1 MNRTT
6 ERILVAEDET
16 NLRNELHEFLRME
29 GFDVICAA
37 DGREAFLAAKEH
49 EPDLVISDL
58 RMPDW
63 DGPRLLLE
71 MQADPQ
77 LRNTPIIFLTAM
89 VDRKNVRAGMALGA
103 ADYLTKPFSLNEL
116 RATIHAQLDKRL
128 RVNREIQ
135 EVSCQTG
142 EDASRRIGEGL
153 LKPVKSIRTEAET
166 LLSIASLGDSSK
178 IREHAEKILLETGK
192 LELSLKNYQA
202 SAKGE
207 QARTESSPV
216 IG

>member
-16 NLRNELHEFLRME
+16 NLRNELIEFLRME

-49 EPDLVISDL
+49 MPDLVISDL
-58 RMPDW
+58 LMPEW
-63 DGPRLLLE
+63 DGARLLLE
-71 MQADPQ
+71 MQSDPQ

-89 VDRKNVRAGMALGA
+89 VDRKNVRDGMALGA
-103 ADYLTKPFSLNEL
+103 ADYITKPFSLKEL
-116 RATIHAQLDKRL
+116 FSTIHAQLDKKA

-135 EVSCQTG
+135 DASRQTG

-153 LKPVKSIRTEAET
+153 REPVHCIRSEAEK
-166 LLSIASLGDSSK
+166 LLATASSADPSQ
-178 IREHAEKILLETGK
+178 IREHAEKIVSEAAM
-192 LELSLKNYQA
+192 LELRLQDFPPSYEA
-202 SAKGE
+202 E
-207 QARTESSPV
+207 ESDAESP
-216 IG
+216 